1 MAIYYW
7 RGLTG
12 STWGTAG
19 NWSTGSTSTLGGAV
33 PTNADDLIFD
43 ANSSA
48 CTVNTTTR
56 VCKSIN
62 FSAYTNTI
70 TMTFGINVAAANS
83 IGVQVILGSGM
94 TINGSGDINIAGANT
109 ILRSNGKFWPNS
121 LGIGTIGSIIGNNVY
136 TLQDNWSIG
145 SNFVNSYTSTHIL
158 SGGNLTIGGSFF
170 MNGQQTGNGLGN
182 ITLTGSGTISG
193 TGFIDTYSNF
203 TINSSGSYNLGN
215 FNMRRTNLIYSSGT
229 INTIS
234 GTTVSHGVGFGTIN
248 VNGSTSLSPPLSS
261 STGINFFNFSTRSEA
276 SQTTTTLTTPIC
288 VINTFNTEGSIIQ
301 GRNVV
306 LNGSNI
312 HLNGNFSTSART
324 ISGSSQFIFQ
334 GTGTYFHDSSTP
346 NLFGPGVGCDFIVNT
361 SGTMTVISQ
370 YLVRRGG
377 FFNVISGTVIPN
389 GAILMITDS
398 FISSFS
404 SPGVVWGGLYLDSFN
419 PTNGASVFS
428 AVTDFQ
434 TSGEVRTLQ
443 TSNPPAIYGN
453 VLLSGSCRFNSIT
466 NGYIYGTGTIRMRGA
481 GFLSMSGSSGTANQ
495 GYLAC
500 NVSFESGS
508 NQIDIIG
515 TLRYRDGTI
524 TYTSGVINATNNTLN
539 LLAAST
545 LNTEGMTWGTITNLA
560 SLTVTLNSTLS
571 ANTITGGNSLSFG
584 GSFGFYTNNLNYT
597 IAGGTLTLGAGNFYY
612 VRQSLFTRGTLASR
626 ALFTSSSVSLISY
639 FTLVDSATQ
648 DVGFTSATRINSS
661 LGQTIYTRKGVLT
674 TTTNWSLLA
683 NPVTVYKSFIS
694 Q

>member
-48 CTVNTTTR
+48 CTVDTTTR

-70 TMTFGINVAAANS
+70 TMTFGLSVGATGAA
-83 IGVQVILGSGM
+83 GVQVILGSGM
-94 TINGSGDINIAGANT
+94 TINGTGSLNLASVNT

-121 LGIGTIGSIIGNNVY
+121 LVLAQAILSNQIY
-136 TLQDNWSIG
+136 TLQDDWSIG
-145 SNFVNSYTSTHIL
+145 GSYTAGIGFNLNYVL
-158 SGGNLTIGGSFF
+158 SGGNLNIGGSFF
-170 MNGQQTGNGLGN
+170 MNTQQAGNNLSN

-193 TGFIDTYSNF
+193 TGFISSYSNF
-203 TINSSGSYNLGN
+203 IINTSGTYSLGN
-215 FNMRRTNLIYSSGT
+215 FNISNTNLIYSSGT

-234 GTTVSHGVGFGTIN
+234 GTTVTHGDGSRTIN

-261 STGINFFNFSTRSEA
+261 STGINFFNFSTRTS
-276 SQTTTTLTTPIC
+276 TVTTLTTPIC
-288 VINTFNTEGSIIQ
+288 VIGTFGTVGTNIFTS
-301 GRNVV
+301 NVI

-312 HLNGNFSTSART
+312 YLNGNFSTSART
-324 ISGSSQFIFQ
+324 MSGSSQFIFQ
-334 GTGTYFHDSSTP
+334 GTGTYLHDSLTP
-346 NLFGPGVGCDFIVNT
+346 VSVFAPGVGSDFIVNT
-361 SGTMTVISQ
+361 PGTMTVISQ

-377 FFNVISGTVIPN
+377 FFNVISGTVITN
-389 GAILMITDS
+389 GAIVTITDA
-398 FISSFS
+398 FTSSFS
-404 SPGVVWGGLYLDSFN
+404 SPGVVWGGLYLDNLN
-419 PTNGASVFS
+419 PTNRNSIFS

-434 TSGEVRTLQ
+434 TSGEVRTFQ
-443 TSNPPAIYGN
+443 GGGVPSIYGN

-466 NGYIYGTGTIRMRGA
+466 TGSIQGTGTIRMRGT
-481 GFLSMSGSSGTANQ
+481 GFLSMSGSSGSATQ
-495 GYLAC
+495 GYLGV
-500 NVSFESGS
+500 NISFESGS

-515 TLRYRDGTI
+515 TLRYRDRTI

-545 LNTEGMTWGTITNLA
+545 LNTEGMTWGTITNSA

-571 ANTITGGNSLSFG
+571 ANTITGGNSISFG

>member
-70 TMTFGINVAAANS
+70 TMTFGINVGTTSAA
-83 IGVQVILGSGM
+83 GVQVILGSGM
-94 TINGSGDINIAGANT
+94 TINGTGPLNLASVNT

-121 LGIGTIGSIIGNNVY
+121 ITLAQAVVQNQIY

-145 SNFVNSYTSTHIL
+145 GDYTAGVGFGLNYVL
-158 SGGNLTIGGSFF
+158 SGGNLNIGGSFF
-170 MNGQQTGNGLGN
+170 MNTQQAGNSLSN

-193 TGFIDTYSNF
+193 TGFIDSYSNF
-203 TINSSGSYNLGN
+203 IINTSGTYSLGN
-215 FNMRRTNLIYSSGT
+215 FNIRNTNLIYSSGT

-234 GTTVSHGVGFGTIN
+234 GTTVNHRQGSIN

-261 STGINFFNFSTRSEA
+261 STGINFFNFTTRDS
-276 SQTTTTLTTPIC
+276 STTTLTTPIC
-288 VINTFNTEGSIIQ
+288 VIGTFDTVGTSIFA
-301 GRNVV
+301 RNII

-312 HLNGNFSTSART
+312 YLNGNFSTSAQT

-334 GTGTYFHDSSTP
+334 GTGTYFHDSYTPVST
-346 NLFGPGVGCDFIVNT
+346 FAPGVGCDFIVNT
-361 SGTMTVISQ
+361 PGTMTVISQ

-377 FFNVISGTVIPN
+377 FFNVISGTVITN
-389 GAILMITDS
+389 GAIVTITDS
-398 FISSFS
+398 VLSSFS
-404 SPGVVWGGLYLDSFN
+404 SPGVVWGGLYLDNPN
-419 PTNGASVFS
+419 PTNRTSLFS

-434 TSGEVRTLQ
+434 TSGEVRTFQ
-443 TSNPPAIYGN
+443 TALNPQIYGN

-466 NGYIYGTGTIRMRGA
+466 TGSVQGTGTIRMRGT
-481 GFLSMSGSSGTANQ
+481 GFLSMSGSSGSDNQ
-495 GYLAC
+495 GFLGC

-515 TLRYRDGTI
+515 TLRYRNGTI
-524 TYTSGVINATNNTLN
+524 TYTSGVINTTNNTLN

-545 LNTEGMTWGTITNLA
+545 LNTEGMTWGTITNSA
-560 SLTVTLNSTLS
+560 SLTVTLGSTLS
-571 ANTITGGNSLSFG
+571 ANTITGGNSISFG

-597 IAGGTLTLGAGNFYY
+597 IAGGGLTLRAGNFYY
-612 VRQSLFTRGTLASR
+612 VRQSLFARGTLASR
-626 ALFTSSSVSLISY
+626 AIFSSSTVLSVAYL
-639 FTLVDSATQ
+639 TLENSATQ
-648 DVGFTSATRINSS
+648 DVGFTSATSINSS

-674 TTTNWSLLA
+674 TTTNWNLLT
-683 NPVTVYKSFIS
+683 NPVTVYRSFIL

>member
-1 MAIYYW
+1 MAIYFW

-19 NWSTGSTSTLGGAV
+19 NWSTGSTSTLGGVV
-33 PTNADDLIFD
+33 PTVADDVIFD

-48 CTVNTTTR
+48 CTVDTTTR

-70 TMTFGINVAAANS
+70 TMTFGINVAAAGS
-83 IGVQVILGSGM
+83 TGVQVILGSGM
-94 TINGSGDINIAGANT
+94 TINGTGPINIARVNT
-109 ILRSNGKFWPNS
+109 ILRSNGRIWPNDF
-121 LGIGTIGSIIGNNVY
+121 GIGTIGSLQNNQVY

-145 SNFVNSYTSTHIL
+145 GSFTSGFGTGLNYTL

-170 MNGQQTGNGLGN
+170 MNGQQFGNSLSN

-193 TGFIDTYSNF
+193 TGFIDQYTNL

-234 GTTVSHGVGFGTIN
+234 GTTVTHGVGSSSIN

-261 STGINFFNFSTRSEA
+261 STGINFFNFSTRDD
-276 SQTTTTLTTPIC
+276 TITTLTTPIC
-288 VINTFNTEGSIIQ
+288 VIGTFDNAGTLLS

-312 HLNGNFSTSART
+312 HLNGNFSSNVRT

-334 GTGTYFHDSSTP
+334 GTGSYSHDSTTP
-346 NLFGPGVGCDFIVNT
+346 TLFGPGVGSNFIVNT
-361 SGTMTVISQ
+361 PGTMTVISQ

-389 GAILMITDS
+389 GAIVMISDS

-419 PTNGASVFS
+419 PTNGASIFS

-443 TSNPPAIYGN
+443 TTNSPAIFGN
-453 VLLSGSCRFNSIT
+453 VFLSGSCRFNSIT
-466 NGYIYGTGTIRMRGA
+466 NAFIYGTGTIRMRSA

-495 GYLAC
+495 GYLGV
-500 NVSFESGS
+500 NISFESGA

-545 LNTEGMTWGTITNLA
+545 LNTEGMTWGTITNSA

-597 IAGGTLTLGAGNFYY
+597 IAGGTLKLGAGNFYY

-626 ALFTSSSVSLISY
+626 ALFSSSSVSLLSY
-639 FTLVDSATQ
+639 FILENSATQ
-648 DVGFTSATRINSS
+648 DVGFTSATRIDSS

-674 TTTNWSLLA
+674 TTTNWSLLT